1 MNALAILQGI
11 GAPEILIVLGIALL
25 LFGTKK
31 LPDIG
36 RSLGRGIKEFKSG
49 VKGFGDDV
57 RDGMD
62 DDEKPAAPSANGKT
76 GVVKDKTEG

>member
-1 MNALAILQGI
+1 MGLFRQLG
-11 GAPEILIVLGIALL
+11 GAEILIILGIALL
-25 LFGTKK
+25 VFGSKK

-36 RSLGRGIKEFKSG
+36 RSLGRGLREFKSG

-62 DDEKPAAPSANGKT
+62 DEPEQT
-76 GVVKDKTEG
+76 GVKDKADG